1 MSDVEKPKDTPWGSI
16 CMVVPALLV
25 SGATMAFMSLVIPLF
40 FAFFVAVYGL
50 KFAVEIRAWR
60 NLSPEERCAFRAP
73 FGLMNFNFA
82 LSVKMEWIVFLTGFC
97 GLLLWVH

>member
-1 MSDVEKPKDTPWGSI
+1 MSDVDKPRDTPWVSL

-25 SGATMAFMSLVIPLF
+25 SGATMAFMFLAVPLF
-40 FAFFVAVYGL
+40 FAFFVAIYGL
-50 KFAVEIRAWR
+50 KFTLEIWAWR
-60 NLSPEERCAFRAP
+60 NLSQEERCAFRAP